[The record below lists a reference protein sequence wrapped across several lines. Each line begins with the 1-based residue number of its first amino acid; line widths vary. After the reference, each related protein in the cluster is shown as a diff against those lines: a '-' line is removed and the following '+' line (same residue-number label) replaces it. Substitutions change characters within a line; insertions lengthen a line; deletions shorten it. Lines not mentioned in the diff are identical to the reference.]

1 MRTMLILL
9 AMLAATGC
17 SNRAMYDNIQ
27 INQRN
32 ECLKLPPAQ
41 YDECMKHASKT
52 YDEYERE
59 RQEYLESRLEP
70 EPEAGET
77 SEE

>member
-1 MRTMLILL
+1 MRATLILL
-9 AMLAATGC
+9 VLFSATGC

-32 ECLKLPPAQ
+32 ECLKLPPAR
-41 YDECMKHASKT
+41 YDECMKHARKT

-70 EPEAGET
+70 EPEAEET